1 MFQTKSL
8 AVVVIKDHRM
18 QIFRNEDFQ
27 DMFPICLHSVSLTG
41 NSNDHDENFESS
53 TYYCS
58 TNRLAVTTRDIRVL
72 KKKRFSNTR
81 SVPGVVAG
89 NATWQNTNTHTIAT
103 YLQITHYSKRD

>member
-41 NSNDHDENFESS
+41 NSNDHDENFE
-53 TYYCS
+53 
-58 TNRLAVTTRDIRVL
+58 RVHIIAAP
-72 KKKRFSNTR
+72 T
-81 SVPGVVAG
+81 G
-89 NATWQNTNTHTIAT
+89 WQLLPEI
-103 YLQITHYSKRD
+103 

>member
-1 MFQTKSL
+1 MIMMKILKGVHIIAAPAGWQ
-8 AVVVIKDHRM
+8 
-18 QIFRNEDFQ
+18 
-27 DMFPICLHSVSLTG
+27 
-41 NSNDHDENFESS
+41 
-53 TYYCS
+53 
-58 TNRLAVTTRDIRVL
+58 VTTRDIRVL